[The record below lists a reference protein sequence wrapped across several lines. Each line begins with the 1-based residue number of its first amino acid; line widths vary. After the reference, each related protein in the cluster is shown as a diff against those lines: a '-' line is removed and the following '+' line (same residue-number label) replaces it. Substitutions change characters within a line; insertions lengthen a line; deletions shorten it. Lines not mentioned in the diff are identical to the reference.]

1 MEKTLGT
8 HPWITAILIEFLYFT
23 AENYHP
29 PLREQIYKHIGMAA
43 QDIIDKGVIRY
54 KGMTDAVMPI
64 NAIACYIGL

>member
-29 PLREQIYKHIGMAA
+29 PLREHIYKHIGMAA
-43 QDIIDKGVIRY
+43 QDIVDKGVIRY
-54 KGMTDAVMPI
+54 KGATDTTTRK
-64 NAIACYIGL
+64 NAIARYIGL